1 MTQKG
6 LPMISSDAV
15 IIITSILLLISFS
28 FLAYIFIGY
37 PAIIFCLSKL
47 FGKSVEKNIFLPN
60 VTLVIPAFNEESVI
74 KEKII
79 NTLNLNYP
87 KENLQIIVCDDFSND
102 QTKEIIS
109 SFAPEGVILSESA
122 SRVGKIG
129 GLNRALLLATGEIF
143 VISDADTLANPNT
156 LQELV
161 INFSDK
167 EVGCVIAQTRM
178 LTADNKSN
186 ESGGLYWKYE
196 SLIRQSESHLHS
208 TVAATGH
215 FMGIRKSILRPIPQ
229 DIILDDF
236 YLATETMQ
244 QGLRVISEPKAT
256 IWERPTTSMKDE
268 VNRRRRMTAGRYQI
282 LFMWKKYLSK
292 LPVLLKLQVISHKF
306 LRLAIPHFMILA
318 LISNILLYIAFRSST
333 PQTAT
338 IAQQVTIFTLFL
350 QMLFYFMALTG
361 WYLSKKINKKSKL
374 IKMWSIPYFLCATN
388 FASILGLFWY
398 LSGKRTVLW
407 QQASRH

>member
-1 MTQKG
+1 
-6 LPMISSDAV
+6 
-15 IIITSILLLISFS
+15 
-28 FLAYIFIGY
+28 
-37 PAIIFCLSKL
+37 
-47 FGKSVEKNIFLPN
+47 
-60 VTLVIPAFNEESVI
+60 
-74 KEKII
+74 
-79 NTLNLNYP
+79 
-87 KENLQIIVCDDFSND
+87 
-102 QTKEIIS
+102 
-109 SFAPEGVILSESA
+109 
-122 SRVGKIG
+122 
-129 GLNRALLLATGEIF
+129 
-143 VISDADTLANPNT
+143 
-156 LQELV
+156 
-161 INFSDK
+161 
-167 EVGCVIAQTRM
+167 
-178 LTADNKSN
+178 
-186 ESGGLYWKYE
+186 
-196 SLIRQSESHLHS
+196 
-208 TVAATGH
+208 
-215 FMGIRKSILRPIPQ
+215 
-229 DIILDDF
+229 
-236 YLATETMQ
+236 MQ

-256 IWERPTTSMKDE
+256 IWERPTTSMEDE

-333 PQTAT
+333 PQTVT

>member
-47 FGKSVEKNIFLPN
+47 FGKSVEKNILLPN

-109 SFAPEGVILSESA
+109 SFAQEGVILSEST

-161 INFSDK
+161 VNFSDK

-215 FMGIRKSILRPIPQ
+215 FMGIRTSILRPIPQ

-236 YLATETMQ
+236 YLATETMK

-292 LPVLLKLQVISHKF
+292 LPLLLKLQVISHKF

-318 LISNILLYIAFRSST
+318 LISNILLYIVFRSST
-333 PQTAT
+333 PQTAI
-338 IAQQVTIFTLFL
+338 IAQQVTIFTLFI
-350 QMLFYFMALTG
+350 QMLFYFMAITG

>member
-1 MTQKG
+1 
-6 LPMISSDAV
+6 MISSDAV

-256 IWERPTTSMKDE
+256 IWERPTTSMEDE

-318 LISNILLYIAFRSST
+318 LISNILLYIALRSST
-333 PQTAT
+333 PQTVT

>member
-236 YLATETMQ
+236 YLATETMK

-318 LISNILLYIAFRSST
+318 LISNILLYITFRSST

-338 IAQQVTIFTLFL
+338 IAQQVTIFTLFI
-350 QMLFYFMALTG
+350 QMLFYFMAITG

>member
-1 MTQKG
+1 
-6 LPMISSDAV
+6 MISSDAV

-256 IWERPTTSMKDE
+256 IWERPTTSMEDE

>member
-47 FGKSVEKNIFLPN
+47 FGKSVEKNILLPN

-256 IWERPTTSMKDE
+256 IWERPTTSMEDE

-333 PQTAT
+333 PQTVT
-338 IAQQVTIFTLFL
+338 IAQQVTIFTLFI
-350 QMLFYFMALTG
+350 QMLFYFMAITG

>member
-60 VTLVIPAFNEESVI
+60 VTVVIPAFNEESVI

-256 IWERPTTSMKDE
+256 IWERPTTSMEDE

-282 LFMWKKYLSK
+282 LFM
-292 LPVLLKLQVISHKF
+292 
-306 LRLAIPHFMILA
+306 
-318 LISNILLYIAFRSST
+318 
-333 PQTAT
+333 
-338 IAQQVTIFTLFL
+338 
-350 QMLFYFMALTG
+350 
-361 WYLSKKINKKSKL
+361 
-374 IKMWSIPYFLCATN
+374 
-388 FASILGLFWY
+388 
-398 LSGKRTVLW
+398 
-407 QQASRH
+407 

>member
-1 MTQKG
+1 
-6 LPMISSDAV
+6 MISSDAV

-109 SFAPEGVILSESA
+109 SFAQEGVILSEST

-256 IWERPTTSMKDE
+256 IWERPTTSMEDE

-333 PQTAT
+333 PQTVT

>member
-1 MTQKG
+1 MSFPDNT
-6 LPMISSDAV
+6 

-37 PAIIFCLSKL
+37 PAIIFGLSKI
-47 FGKSVEKNIFLPN
+47 FGKSVKKNIFFPN
-60 VTLVIPAFNEESVI
+60 VTIVIPAFNEEGVI
-74 KEKII
+74 KEKIE

-87 KENLQIIVCDDFSND
+87 PKKLQIIVCDDFSSD
-102 QTKEIIS
+102 QTREIVR
-109 SFAPEGVILSESA
+109 SFASKGVLLSESPN
-122 SRVGKIG
+122 RVGKIG
-129 GLNRALLLATGEIF
+129 GLNRAIPLSSGEIF
-143 VISDADTLANPNT
+143 LISDADTLAEPDT
-156 LQELV
+156 LQEL
-161 INFSDK
+161 IANFSDE
-167 EVGCVIAQTRM
+167 EVGCVIAQTHM
-178 LTADNKSN
+178 LSSEKKSG

-215 FMGIRKSILRPIPQ
+215 FMGIRKSILQPIPQ

-236 YLATETMQ
+236 YLATATMQ

-256 IWERPTTSMKDE
+256 VWERPTTSMEDE

-282 LFMWKKYLSK
+282 LAMWKSYLSK
-292 LPVLLKLQVISHKF
+292 LPRLLKFQVISHKF

-318 LISNILLYIAFRSST
+318 LVSNVLLYIAFETPILQIST
-333 PQTAT
+333 TMQQMIFFILAMQT
-338 IAQQVTIFTLFL
+338 
-350 QMLFYFMALTG
+350 LFYFMALTG
-361 WYLSKKINKKSKL
+361 WYLSKNNYKKSKFL
-374 IKMWSIPYFLCATN
+374 KLWTIPYYLCATN

-407 QQASRH
+407 QQASRR

>member
-1 MTQKG
+1 
-6 LPMISSDAV
+6 MISSDAV

-47 FGKSVEKNIFLPN
+47 FGKSVEKNILLPN

-256 IWERPTTSMKDE
+256 IWERPTTSMEDE

-333 PQTAT
+333 PQTVT

>member
-47 FGKSVEKNIFLPN
+47 FGKSVEKNILLPN

-256 IWERPTTSMKDE
+256 IWERPTTSMEDE

-333 PQTAT
+333 PQTVT

>member
-236 YLATETMQ
+236 YLATETMK

-338 IAQQVTIFTLFL
+338 IAQQVTIFTLFI
-350 QMLFYFMALTG
+350 QMLFYFMAITG

>member
-60 VTLVIPAFNEESVI
+60 VTVVIPAFNEESVI

-338 IAQQVTIFTLFL
+338 IAQQVTIFTLFI
-350 QMLFYFMALTG
+350 QMLFYFMAITG